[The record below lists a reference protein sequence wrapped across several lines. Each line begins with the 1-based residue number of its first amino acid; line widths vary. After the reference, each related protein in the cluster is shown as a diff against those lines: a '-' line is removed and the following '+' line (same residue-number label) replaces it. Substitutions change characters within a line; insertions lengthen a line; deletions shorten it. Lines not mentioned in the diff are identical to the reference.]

1 MQQQKNMEQQF
12 DINKIIEHYKLNADD
27 VAAVLFPHI
36 RYKKQ
41 ALDRVL
47 RGEACIDT
55 DQLQA
60 LAKLAGV
67 FPHDL
72 FAIYGWKGKSED
84 NYLTFVSGDYK
95 VKLNY
100 NNVYLSLYKNNEL
113 VYHEVTMPNM
123 ELSKFLEYITN
134 LIKKY

>member
-1 MQQQKNMEQQF
+1 MEQQF
-12 DINKIIEHYKLNADD
+12 DINKVIEHYKLDSED
-27 VAAVLFPHI
+27 VAAALFPHV

-47 RGEACIDT
+47 KGEASIDT

-60 LAKLAGV
+60 LANLAGV

-72 FAIYGWKGKSED
+72 FVINNWQGKSED
-84 NYLTFVSGDYK
+84 NCLTFVNGEYK

-100 NNVYLSLYKNNEL
+100 NGVYLSLYKNNKL
-113 VYHEVTMPNM
+113 VHREIAMPNM
-123 ELSKFLEYITN
+123 ELSKFLTYISN
-134 LIKKY
+134 LIKTY